1 MFVTIFTSRKHRN
14 EVDLGT
20 NEGVYVVSVAE
31 GRAAEEAG
39 IEVGDVITSLDG
51 QKVTKMAELQ
61 EILATKRPG
70 DKVKVTYLRKKK
82 SNSVEVTLKNEQGT
96 TKVVRDA
103 DIDAL
108 GAQIR
113 EVNDREKEEL
123 DIKYG
128 LKVTKINS
136 GKFKDRGIPVGFIIQ
151 TVNETPMKELS
162 DLSNAV
168 KAANKSKDPVL
179 YIKGIYPSGKKE
191 YFTVP
196 LGE

>member
-1 MFVTIFTSRKHRN
+1 MK
-14 EVDLGT
+14 
-20 NEGVYVVSVAE
+20 
-31 GRAAEEAG
+31 
-39 IEVGDVITSLDG
+39 
-51 QKVTKMAELQ
+51 
-61 EILATKRPG
+61 
-70 DKVKVTYLRKKK
+70 
-82 SNSVEVTLKNEQGT
+82 
-96 TKVVRDA
+96 DA
-103 DIDAL
+103 DIDVL